1 MYVIIYFKQGFI
13 WYHLKSVGNIWKII
27 FLLFYRKYKQ
37 PGNILY
43 VGKST
48 VYLRNKYI
56 FETQPVGIAKKGSK
70 ILKVMDLD
78 VYTYHLKILSPETG
92 STRTYQA
99 KNAVVNLLDGF
110 LDQGR
115 LVIFHNLYVSLD
127 LAQELL
133 KRKCHSIGMIRKNA
147 RGTPKDLESKT
158 IQDGELIGYQ
168 NSQGISVMKWQLLG
182 NKTRL
187 RYFAD
192 LT

>member
-1 MYVIIYFKQGFI
+1 
-13 WYHLKSVGNIWKII
+13 
-27 FLLFYRKYKQ
+27 
-37 PGNILY
+37 
-43 VGKST
+43 
-48 VYLRNKYI
+48 
-56 FETQPVGIAKKGSK
+56 
-70 ILKVMDLD
+70 MDLD

-92 STRTYQA
+92 STRVYQA

-182 NKTRL
+182 NQTRL
-187 RYFAD
+187 RYFAA